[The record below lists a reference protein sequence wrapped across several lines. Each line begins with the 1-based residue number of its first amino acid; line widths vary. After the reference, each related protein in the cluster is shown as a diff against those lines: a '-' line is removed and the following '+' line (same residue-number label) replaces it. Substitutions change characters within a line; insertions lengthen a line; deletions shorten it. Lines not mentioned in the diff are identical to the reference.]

1 MATNLT
7 YDSTSTPF
15 KPQLQHSSGQNQ
27 ETSVTS
33 IKISKLIE
41 SMILHNIILSCVYFF
56 SLYMAKILGE
66 PLNRNMNL
74 NPNPSQVKVN
84 VNVARMRNEPRHK
97 E

>member
-7 YDSTSTPF
+7 YDSALNPF

-66 PLNRNMNL
+66 PPNRNM

>member
-1 MATNLT
+1 
-7 YDSTSTPF
+7 
-15 KPQLQHSSGQNQ
+15 
-27 ETSVTS
+27 
-33 IKISKLIE
+33 
-41 SMILHNIILSCVYFF
+41 MILHNIILSCVYFF